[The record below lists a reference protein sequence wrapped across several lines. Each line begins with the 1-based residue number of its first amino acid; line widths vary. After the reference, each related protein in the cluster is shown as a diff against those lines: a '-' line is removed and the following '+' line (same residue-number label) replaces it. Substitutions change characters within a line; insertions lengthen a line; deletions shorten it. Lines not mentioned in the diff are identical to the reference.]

1 MKRMERRRAAAAAW
15 LLSVV
20 LPIILVVP
28 FHHHEAEE
36 TSASECEL
44 CAHHQPHEGH
54 LASSARIDNC
64 LICQF
69 LGVSYLPEASASAPF
84 APDDKADV
92 ACQSVDAC
100 LAAPIQLLSSRAPP
114 VSVC

>member
-1 MKRMERRRAAAAAW
+1 MKRMGRRRAAVAAW

-20 LPIILVVP
+20 LPMILVVP
-28 FHHHEAEE
+28 FHHHEEE
-36 TSASECEL
+36 SSDSECEL

-54 LASSARIDNC
+54 LASSSRIDNC

-69 LGVSYLPEASASAPF
+69 LGVSYLPEASASTPF
-84 APDDKADV
+84 VPDAKADV
-92 ACQSVDAC
+92 ACQSVDAF
-100 LAAPIQLLSSRAPP
+100 LTAPLQLHSSRAPP

>member
-1 MKRMERRRAAAAAW
+1 MKRMERRRAAVAAW

-20 LPIILVVP
+20 LPMVLVVP
-28 FHHHEAEE
+28 FHHHEEE
-36 TSASECEL
+36 YSDSECEL

-54 LASSARIDNC
+54 LASSSQIDNC

-69 LGVSYLPEASASAPF
+69 LGVSYLPEADASAPF
-84 APDDKADV
+84 VPDAKADV

-100 LAAPIQLLSSRAPP
+100 IAAPLQLQSTRAPP

>member
-1 MKRMERRRAAAAAW
+1 MKRMERRCAAVAAW

-20 LPIILVVP
+20 LPMVLVVP
-28 FHHHEAEE
+28 FHHHEEE
-36 TSASECEL
+36 YSDFECEL

-54 LASSARIDNC
+54 LASSSRIDNC

-69 LGVSYLPEASASAPF
+69 LGVSYLPEASTSAPF
-84 APDDKADV
+84 VPDAKADV
-92 ACQSVDAC
+92 ACQPVEAC
-100 LAAPIQLLSSRAPP
+100 LAAPLQLHSSRAPP